1 MEDSLINRTNIVRR
15 FIREMPNMEISREQS
30 STERT
35 VLETEELEIIRI
47 IATNELIFKM
57 VLECTVTEEQYVE
70 HNFVVP
76 GGGGYRKV
84 QNTYKQKVEVMKFLD
99 GKFSMVN
106 AESNS
111 NWIRFSYVAKQRP
124 DGTIYNTKELQTT
137 LNIGYKVLPNSEES
151 HFQRMTTDG
160 LVLELPEC
168 IAIWE
173 ILERCKEFG
182 SLVQATPDIKVHLY
196 F

>member
-30 STERT
+30 NTERT
-35 VLETEELEIIRI
+35 VICTEELEIIRI
-47 IATNELIFKM
+47 IDTNELIFKM
-57 VLECTVTEEQYVE
+57 MLDFTVSEEEEVG
-70 HNFVVP
+70 HNYAVP
-76 GGGGYRKV
+76 GGSCFRKV
-84 QNTYKQKVEVMKFLD
+84 QKSYQQKVEVMKFLD
-99 GKFSMVN
+99 GKLSMIN
-106 AESNS
+106 AGANN
-111 NWIRFSYVAKQRP
+111 NWIRFSYIAKQRS
-124 DGTIYNTKELQTT
+124 DGTIYNSKELQTT
-137 LNIGYKVLPNSEES
+137 LNAEYKVLPDSEES

-160 LVLELPEC
+160 IILELPEC
-168 IAIWE
+168 MAIWE

>member
-15 FIREMPNMEISREQS
+15 FIREMPHMELSREKS
-30 STERT
+30 NTEKT
-35 VLETEELEIIRI
+35 VISTEELEITRI

-84 QNTYKQKVEVMKFLD
+84 QNNYQHSVEVMRFLN
-99 GKFSMVN
+99 GKFSMIN
-106 AESNS
+106 AGADN

-124 DGTIYNTKELQTT
+124 DGSIFNTKELQTT
-137 LNIGYKVLPNSEES
+137 LNTEYKVLPDSEES

-160 LVLELPEC
+160 LILELPEC

>member
-1 MEDSLINRTNIVRR
+1 MEDGLINRTNIVRR
-15 FIREMPNMEISREQS
+15 FIREMSNMEISREKS
-30 STERT
+30 NTERT
-35 VLETEELEIIRI
+35 VVSTDDLEIIRI

-57 VLECTVTEEQYVE
+57 VLDCTVTEEQYVE
-70 HNFVVP
+70 NNFAVP
-76 GGGGYRKV
+76 GGGYQKV
-84 QNTYKQKVEVMKFLD
+84 QKKYQHSVEVMKLID
-99 GKFSMVN
+99 GKFSMIN
-106 AESNS
+106 AGANDK
-111 NWIRFSYVAKQRP
+111 WIRLSYVAKQSS

-137 LNIGYKVLPNSEES
+137 LNVGYKVLPDSEES

-160 LVLELPEC
+160 LILELPEC

>member
-15 FIREMPNMEISREQS
+15 FIREMPNMELSRELS
-30 STERT
+30 NTERT
-35 VLETEELEIIRI
+35 VIGTKELKIIRI

-57 VLECTVTEEQYVE
+57 VLGCTVTEEEYVD
-70 HNFVVP
+70 HNFAVP
-76 GGGGYRKV
+76 GGSGYRKV
-84 QNTYKQKVEVMKFLD
+84 QNSYNQEVEVIRFLN

-106 AESNS
+106 AGADN
-111 NWIRFSYVAKQRP
+111 NWIRFSYVAKQRH
-124 DGTIYNTKELQTT
+124 DGTIFNTKELQTT
-137 LNIGYKVLPNSEES
+137 LNTEYKVLPDSEES

-160 LVLELPEC
+160 LILELPEC

-196 F
+196 L

>member
-15 FIREMPNMEISREQS
+15 FIREMPNMELSRELS
-30 STERT
+30 NTERT
-35 VLETEELEIIRI
+35 VIGTKELKIIRI

-57 VLECTVTEEQYVE
+57 VLGCTVTEEEYVD
-70 HNFVVP
+70 HNFAVP
-76 GGGGYRKV
+76 GGSGYRKV
-84 QNTYKQKVEVMKFLD
+84 QNSYNQEVEVIRFLN

-106 AESNS
+106 AGADN

-124 DGTIYNTKELQTT
+124 DGTIFNTKELQTT
-137 LNIGYKVLPNSEES
+137 LNTEYKVLPDSEES

-160 LVLELPEC
+160 LILELPEC

-196 F
+196 L

>member
-1 MEDSLINRTNIVRR
+1 MEDALINRTNIVRR
-15 FIREMPNMEISREQS
+15 FIREMPNMEISRERS
-30 STERT
+30 NTERT
-35 VLETEELEIIRI
+35 VIGTEDLEIIRI

-57 VLECTVTEEQYVE
+57 MLGCTVTEEEDVG
-70 HNFVVP
+70 HNFAVP

-84 QNTYKQKVEVMKFLD
+84 QNTYQQKVEVMKFLD
-99 GKFSMVN
+99 GKLSIVN
-106 AESNS
+106 AGANN

-124 DGTIYNTKELQTT
+124 DGTIFNTKELQTT
-137 LNIGYKVLPNSEES
+137 LNTEYKVLPDSEES

-160 LVLELPEC
+160 LILELPEC

-196 F
+196 L